1 MSYRRRVAALPRV
14 VTVVAVVMTA
24 CSGGTA
30 PTIES
35 GDVDATTT
43 SAAPVEPTPDTGVA
57 TTVAPIDSDAD
68 TDTTDGQLVDD
79 DLPASSY
86 LGNYTLTDDEFGT
99 QVSVTVA
106 DGVRRITANALPN
119 HETGDFPN
127 AGNPNTITAQ
137 QAEWTFPVE
146 PVWTGVATWAQV
158 PGVAI
163 NGVKFEP
170 ETAETVECATGDTY
184 RIEALQQVYDLG
196 FDVNNAHV
204 QPNGEYHYHGISA
217 LMVEAFNGTAADL
230 VHIGF
235 AADGHLVMYSKSAA
249 LRSGYALVTEPRTG
263 TDCQPSLR
271 NTTSIDLEGTAPDGT
286 YVSDWEWTSDNGDLD
301 ECNGTTIGDTYVY
314 VVTDEYPF
322 IGRCLKGEFTATTP
336 AGPGGGGPR
345 P

>member
-1 MSYRRRVAALPRV
+1 MSRRRHIALLPL
-14 VTVVAVVMTA
+14 VVAVVMTA
-24 CSGGTA
+24 CGEGTA
-30 PTIES
+30 PVTES
-35 GDVDATTT
+35 GAADAMTT
-43 SAAPVEPTPDTGVA
+43 SSAAIEPTPDASVA
-57 TTVAPIDSDAD
+57 TTAVPSD
-68 TDTTDGQLVDD
+68 TDTTGGQLVDD
-79 DLPASSY
+79 DFPSSSY
-86 LGNYTLTDDEFGT
+86 LGDYTLTDEEFGT
-99 QVSVTVA
+99 EVSVSVT

-170 ETAETVECATGDTY
+170 ETAETVECATGQTY

-217 LMVEAFNGTAADL
+217 LMVEAFNGTDADL

-235 AADGHLVMYSKSAA
+235 AADGHLVMYSKSGA
-249 LRSGYALVTEPRTG
+249 LRSGYALVTARRTG
-263 TDCQPSLR
+263 SDCQPSLR
-271 NTTSIDLEGTAPDGT
+271 NTTPIDLEGTDPDGT
-286 YVSDWEWTSDNGDLD
+286 YVSDWEWSADNGDLD
-301 ECNGTTIGDTYVY
+301 ECNGTTTDGAYVY
-314 VVTDEYPF
+314 IVTDEYPF
-322 IGRCLKGEFTATTP
+322 IGRCLKGESTATAP
-336 AGPGGGGPR
+336 AGPGGGGQR